1 MNIVLKYIVNIAAYA
16 ALLPL
21 VLTNTA
27 SGASPVV
34 PTTSVG
40 TAFAVSADGYML
52 TALHLVLGK
61 SRVHV
66 GPLPSGKWVYATVEH
81 VDPQLDLALL
91 KAPLST
97 AALPIASIEEHPSG
111 LDAYVIGFP
120 RPQSGQLDR
129 RITAGLVS
137 GRLTSRGKRNFW
149 IISAAVQRGNSGGP
163 VLAADGSV
171 IGMIQGVMAVKMEP
185 DKTDI
190 LDIPQNVNY
199 AVESADII
207 RFLKKHNIIFEINN
221 LNTNLQS
228 TALQIYRRTMHSIF
242 AVVSGPE

>member
-1 MNIVLKYIVNIAAYA
+1 MNAVLKRIGTIVAFAAM
-16 ALLPL
+16 LPL
-21 VLTNTA
+21 VLAVPT
-27 SGASPVV
+27 SGASPIVQ
-34 PTTSVG
+34 TTSVG

-52 TALHLVLGK
+52 TAHHLVSGK

-66 GPLPSGKWVYATVEH
+66 GPLPSGKWAQATVEY

-91 KAPLST
+91 KASLT
-97 AALPIASIEEHPSG
+97 TVALPIALIDEPPLG
-111 LDAYVIGFP
+111 LEAYVIGFP

-137 GRLTSRGKRNFW
+137 GRLNNRNRNFW

-163 VLAADGSV
+163 VLSGDGSV
-171 IGMIQGVMAVKMEP
+171 MGMIQGVMAVKIER

-190 LDIPQNVNY
+190 IDLPQNVNY
-199 AVESADII
+199 AVQSADLI